1 MVSEPHESTAG
12 QPESAASDEPDG
24 PGRARASASGS
35 PTGPAASA
43 PGRSAPGGRNESAA
57 QAEAF
62 RERIVQAST
71 ELIQEQGLSA
81 LSMREVARRAGVSH
95 QAPYYYF
102 ADREAILGAIAEQG
116 FRMMRDFVQ
125 RSVPEHPGA
134 AHEAIIAGG
143 HAYLEF
149 AFAHPAH
156 FRVMFRPE
164 LVSPER
170 HPNVQGEGL
179 RACDTFFR
187 IVESAVHGGL
197 PAAPSVDALFLTC
210 WSFAHGLACLVL
222 DGPLDVVSPNVDRK
236 AQVRDA
242 VGAFGHMMEASI
254 VQAKGAR
261 NEQSPNRAARGE
273 ARGSAREQH
282 KAAKKP
288 ASTRAR
294 AKKKASEPRR

>member
-1 MVSEPHESTAG
+1 LIVSEPHDSTTGRPESTG
-12 QPESAASDEPDG
+12 DLDEPD
-24 PGRARASASGS
+24 AHASRSMS
-35 PTGPAASA
+35 
-43 PGRSAPGGRNESAA
+43 GRSAPVGRNESAA

-125 RSVPEHPGA
+125 RSVPERSGA
-134 AHEAIIAGG
+134 PHEAIIAGG

-187 IVESAVHGGL
+187 IVESAVQGGL
-197 PAAPSVDALFLTC
+197 PAEPNVDALFLTC

-222 DGPLDVVSPNVDRK
+222 DGPLDVVSPNMDRK
-236 AQVRDA
+236 AQIRDA
-242 VGAFGHMMEASI
+242 VRAFSHMMEASI
-254 VQAKGAR
+254 AQANGAR
-261 NEQSPNRAARGE
+261 GAQPAHKAAR
-273 ARGSAREQH
+273 

-294 AKKKASEPRR
+294 AKKASEPRR

>member
-1 MVSEPHESTAG
+1 MVSDAPDSPAT
-12 QPESAASDEPDG
+12 SAASPSSVGSRAEPG
-24 PGRARASASGS
+24 ASTEERVTRP
-35 PTGPAASA
+35 PTV
-43 PGRSAPGGRNESAA
+43 RSAPAGRNDNAA
-57 QAEAF
+57 QADAF

-102 ADREAILGAIAEQG
+102 ADREAIIGAIAEQG
-116 FRMMRDFVQ
+116 FRMMSEFVQ
-125 RSVPEHPGA
+125 RSIPSLSRAP
-134 AHEAIIAGG
+134 HETIIAAG

-164 LVSPER
+164 LVAPER

-179 RACDTFFR
+179 RACDAFLS
-187 IVESAVHGGL
+187 IVKSAVEGGL
-197 PAAPSVDALFLTC
+197 PAEPDVDALFLTC

-222 DGPLDVVSPNVDRK
+222 DGPLEVVAPDKDRK

-242 VGAFGHMMEASI
+242 VRAFAHMVEASAA
-254 VQAKGAR
+254 QAS
-261 NEQSPNRAARGE
+261 ETRAAQTAATKVGSHAE
-273 ARGSAREQH
+273 TKASAKPAR
-282 KAAKKP
+282 KAAKKTS
-288 ASTRAR
+288 ANAR
-294 AKKKASEPRR
+294 SKKASEPRR